1 MVTPEHNNKVAL
13 VLDSNFGE
21 RLSELASGS
30 HVWLIETPQNKA
42 AAIKYW
48 ARHPEREVEKGITT
62 FKSSADSSILDK
74 CLGILPTIDLHHG
87 EYSSDPAY
95 SRLEVIGLSLSDS
108 VESALREF
116 GFRIFEAT
124 GEGFLVKR

>member
-1 MVTPEHNNKVAL
+1 MTTPERINNVTL

-30 HVWLIETPQNKA
+30 HVWLLETPQNKA

-74 CLGILPTIDLHHG
+74 CLASCRRLTYITASIRPTLHI
-87 EYSSDPAY
+87 
-95 SRLEVIGLSLSDS
+95 RGLKLSDCRYRI
-108 VESALREF
+108 ALN
-116 GFRIFEAT
+116 
-124 GEGFLVKR
+124 LL